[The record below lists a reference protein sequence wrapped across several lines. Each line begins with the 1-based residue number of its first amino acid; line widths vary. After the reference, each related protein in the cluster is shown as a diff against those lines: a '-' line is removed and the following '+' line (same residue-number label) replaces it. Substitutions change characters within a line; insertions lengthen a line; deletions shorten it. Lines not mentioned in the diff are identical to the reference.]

1 MFSESAMLECERPYE
16 KLMINGAS
24 KLTTEE
30 LLAIILQNGH
40 KGKSSLDLAEDLLR
54 HEMIGRN
61 LRQLATLESQD
72 FREIKGIG
80 TAKAARLCA
89 CIELANRINSA
100 DTQPSIRNLSS
111 PEAVYKYVW
120 HITSLT
126 TERLLLLL
134 LDCHNS
140 LLRECVIKDGSLYSV
155 KFENHDILRQALRY
169 NCHSA
174 IIVHNHPS
182 GDAAPSEADKC
193 ATRRLVLSL
202 AQIDVILHDH
212 LVVTS
217 NGYTSMRSDF
227 GELFALP

>member
-16 KLMINGAS
+16 KLIINGAS

-61 LRQLATLESQD
+61 LRQLASLESQD

-89 CIELANRINSA
+89 CIEL
-100 DTQPSIRNLSS
+100 
-111 PEAVYKYVW
+111 EAVYKYVW

-217 NGYTSMRSDF
+217 KGYTSMRSDF
-227 GELFALP
+227 GELFVLP